1 MGLIYLVIPLVEAD
15 KVDNL
20 YVLDN
25 DRSKW

>member
-1 MGLIYLVIPLVEAD
+1 MGLMYLVIPLVEAD

-25 DRSKW
+25 DRSK